1 MLNIIL
7 RTVTLACLFAS
18 HTVQSSNSFDDVRI
32 VTGISL
38 GYSDFSFPEKL
49 DHDISFPSVNVPIG
63 LTKDNWQLSVNL
75 SSTLDDADISE
86 EEDTGKASRQDLDFT
101 LGYRLSKTW
110 SIFTGYKY
118 GKTKMRF
125 TPRDF
130 EEDDDISALTDE
142 DYSQKGP
149 FVGVSYSW
157 LFDKAGRVSLS
168 VAYASLNATNNFS
181 ANTDEDEEEGQEEIE
196 FDDLTGQ
203 IDGDT
208 KGFSYGISWTMPLS
222 SNLLFQS
229 RFKVNDYQQD
239 IYSNGERFEDIDE
252 TFTSL
257 HIGLAYVF

>member
-1 MLNIIL
+1 MLRIIL
-7 RTVTLACLFAS
+7 WTVTLACLLVSYTA
-18 HTVQSSNSFDDVRI
+18 QSANSFDDVRI
-32 VTGISL
+32 VTGVSL

-49 DHDISFPSVNVPIG
+49 DHDISFPSINVPIG
-63 LTKDNWQLSVNL
+63 LTKENWQLSVNL

-101 LGYRLSKTW
+101 LGYRVSKTW

-125 TPRDF
+125 APRDF
-130 EEDDDISALTDE
+130 EEGDDISMLTNE

-149 FVGVSYSW
+149 FLGASYSW
-157 LFDKAGRVSLS
+157 IFEKAGRVSLS
-168 VAYASLNATNNFS
+168 IAYASLNATNNI
-181 ANTDEDEEEGQEEIE
+181 AAKTDDEEEEQEEIE

-203 IDGDT
+203 VDGDT

-239 IYSNGERFEDIDE
+239 IVSNGVRFENIDE